1 MFKRVHCSVNNYHDA
16 CSSPRLQSRGET
28 CTSIHEQENY
38 LTDSSALP
46 ESGKQ
51 KSWGYPKDSAPQHL
65 SELGQEEDPCLSFCV
80 PHICS
85 QHLGTSW
92 SNHDTPPTRPQAV
105 ILPVALPAHQA
116 SRHNE
121 TRLPSGPAGILAQC
135 LHHSLRIPWPVNERA
150 WLRPSY
156 DLIAFEWVTF
166 PSSQ

>member
-1 MFKRVHCSVNNYHDA
+1 MGERFVFKRVHCSVNNYHDA

-65 SELGQEEDPCLSFCV
+65 AELGQEEDPCLSFCV

-121 TRLPSGPAGILAQC
+121 TQTPLWASWNSGSVSAPQFENPLA
-135 LHHSLRIPWPVNERA
+135 S
-150 WLRPSY
+150 
-156 DLIAFEWVTF
+156 
-166 PSSQ
+166 